1 MKRRRLRKHARP
13 TTNRHPREGQPV
25 CAVLKDGRYFIG
37 RIEGIENGEL
47 ILSGIRGKGHWHP
60 RSEQANRAQVSGF
73 LDSLLG
79 GGAGGFGGAGG
90 AGNMDGTGEQSAGGS
105 AGSSGLG
112 GLGSMM
118 STIRIGMNMLQAIMP
133 LLSLFKV

>member
-1 MKRRRLRKHARP
+1 
-13 TTNRHPREGQPV
+13 
-25 CAVLKDGRYFIG
+25 
-37 RIEGIENGEL
+37 
-47 ILSGIRGKGHWHP
+47 
-60 RSEQANRAQVSGF
+60 
-73 LDSLLG
+73 
-79 GGAGGFGGAGG
+79 
-90 AGNMDGTGEQSAGGS
+90 MDGTGEQSAGGS